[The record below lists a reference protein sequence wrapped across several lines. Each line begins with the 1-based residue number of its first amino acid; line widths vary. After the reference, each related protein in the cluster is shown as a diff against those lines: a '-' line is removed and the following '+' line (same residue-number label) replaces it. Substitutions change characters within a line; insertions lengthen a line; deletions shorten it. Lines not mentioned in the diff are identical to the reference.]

1 MNKLFLVLLLGLGL
15 LTGCASETTDA
26 SSTTADANE
35 TVLEGRWRSAD
46 DSKSV
51 IVVSG
56 ESFIS
61 IYDGS
66 VVSEETVE
74 YFATCPDVC
83 MEGLDM
89 ACFMVKGEFDATCYA
104 IVSVTENELQYSML
118 GGPGNTLTYRKI
130 IE

>member
-1 MNKLFLVLLLGLGL
+1 MDKLFLILLLGIGL
-15 LTGCASETTDA
+15 LTSCGSGAETEDTPDA
-26 SSTTADANE
+26 EANE

-66 VVSEETVE
+66 VVSEDTVE
-74 YFATCPDVC
+74 YFEKCPNEC

>member
-1 MNKLFLVLLLGLGL
+1 MNKLFFILLLGAGL
-15 LTGCASETTDA
+15 LTSCGSGAATED
-26 SSTTADANE
+26 TADAEVNE

-74 YFATCPDVC
+74 YFAKCPDEC
-83 MEGLDM
+83 MESLDM

>member
-1 MNKLFLVLLLGLGL
+1 MKKLLFFTILSTFLLSACGSDSNGD
-15 LTGCASETTDA
+15 AETAELD
-26 SSTTADANE
+26 E
-35 TVLEGRWRSAD
+35 TVLEGRWRSVD

-56 ESFIS
+56 DSFIS

-66 VVSEETVE
+66 VVSEDTVE
-74 YFATCPDVC
+74 YFEACPAVC
-83 MEGLDM
+83 AENLDM

-104 IVSVTENELQYSML
+104 VVSVTESELRYSLL
-118 GGPGNTLTYRKI
+118 GGTGNTLTYRKI